1 MSKIFF
7 IIAYRD
13 LQISSRQGSATLSV
27 AIFFILSVTLFPLS
41 IGSNLEILSKI
52 APGILWTAAIL
63 SNVISLDRIFQNDFE
78 DGSLDLLV
86 FTSLPLE
93 LITLSKALSHWLS
106 TGLFL
111 VILSPL
117 LGLLLNLPKEG
128 YWSLSLA
135 MLLGTPTLSLIGMIG
150 ASLTVSIRRGGV
162 LLSLLVLPLYIPVL
176 IFGVDAI
183 SANIQGINSNS
194 QFFLLGALFLFALVL
209 APVASAAAL
218 RINME

>member
-13 LQISSRQGSATLSV
+13 LQIASRQGSATISV

>member
-1 MSKIFF
+1 MFKIFF
-7 IIAYRD
+7 SITYRD
-13 LQISSRQGSATLSV
+13 LQIASRQGSSTISV

-41 IGSNLEILSKI
+41 IGSDLEVLSKI
-52 APGILWTAAIL
+52 ATGILWTAAIL

-78 DGSLDLLV
+78 DGNLDILT
-86 FTSLPLE
+86 FTNLPLE
-93 LITLSKALSHWLS
+93 LTTLAKALSHWLS

-117 LGLLLNLPKEG
+117 LGILLNLPQKG
-128 YWSLSLA
+128 YLALFFA

-150 ASLTVSIRRGGV
+150 ASLTVSVRRGGV

-176 IFGVDAI
+176 IFGVDAVGTI
-183 SANIQGINSNS
+183 IQGASANS
-194 QFFLLGALFLFALVL
+194 QFFLLGALLLFALVL

-218 RINME
+218 RINLE

>member
-13 LQISSRQGSATLSV
+13 LQISSRQGSATISV